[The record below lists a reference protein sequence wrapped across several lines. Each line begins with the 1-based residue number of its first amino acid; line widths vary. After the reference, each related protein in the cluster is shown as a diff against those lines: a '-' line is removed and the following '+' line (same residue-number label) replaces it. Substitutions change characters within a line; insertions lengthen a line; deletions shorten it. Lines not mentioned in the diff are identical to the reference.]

1 MKNSFLITL
10 LFIISNHLSFSQSK
24 LLLENE
30 HVLFSFK
37 TIAGKTCMIAH
48 EKTNEKYLV
57 YRYGTAEHIEL
68 EYPKDKSNSWSKFT
82 YEFYYRGGGKEN
94 LGLDI
99 NSLSFEN
106 GNYRYSVYQDYS
118 AENESYSCGIN
129 VTNLTSKKIT
139 QIKGVYFSA
148 QGGLNLLRDS
158 IHRDEIEK

>member
-1 MKNSFLITL
+1 MDRLKLTFLF
-10 LFIISNHLSFSQSK
+10 LFFVQIAFSQGK

-37 TIAGKTCMIAH
+37 TNAGKTCMIAH

-106 GNYRYSVYQDYS
+106 GNYRYSIYQDYS
-118 AENESYSCGIN
+118 AEHESYSCGIT
-129 VTNLTSKKIT
+129 VTNLISKKTT
-139 QIKGVYFSA
+139 QIKGVYFSV
-148 QGGLNLLRDS
+148 QGGLNLLKDS